1 MKTKN
6 KNIFK
11 KLIVLLAVL
20 AFSIN
25 MNALSNNKKGNS
37 GNAYGHSNH
46 GNSNGNGHSNH
57 GNGNGNGHSNHGNGN
72 GFGHVHN
79 SNCNHGGDSIPLDGG
94 LSILLVGAAAFGIKK
109 LRE

>member
-11 KLIVLLAVL
+11 KLIVLLAIL

-25 MNALSNNKKGNS
+25 MNALSNNKKGN
-37 GNAYGHSNH
+37 
-46 GNSNGNGHSNH
+46 NGNGKGHSSH
-57 GNGNGNGHSNHGNGN
+57 GNGNGYGHTSHGNGN
-72 GFGHVHN
+72 GYGHVHN
-79 SNCNHGGDSIPLDGG
+79 KNCDHGSGDSIPLDGG

>member
-1 MKTKN
+1 MKVKN

-37 GNAYGHSNH
+37 
-46 GNSNGNGHSNH
+46 GNGHSNH

-109 LRE
+109 LRK